1 LKSILGPLTIFK
13 IQALYRKK
21 SPPPSKKEGEI
32 NVLQKTSLE
41 VLNPAELLELEVSL
55 EQVYS

>member
-1 LKSILGPLTIFK
+1 M
-13 IQALYRKK
+13 
-21 SPPPSKKEGEI
+21 

-55 EQVYS
+55 EQVSNKWIFEANIPSFEICM